1 MKYIASA
8 LAIAFLVGG
17 TWTIS
22 KTTRAADPQTQGPAK
37 PKPSQPKPGTNGP
50 GPCPSNW
57 C

>member
-37 PKPSQPKPGTNGP
+37 PKPQTPTGP
-50 GPCPSNW
+50 GGNPCGPQGCS
-57 C
+57 